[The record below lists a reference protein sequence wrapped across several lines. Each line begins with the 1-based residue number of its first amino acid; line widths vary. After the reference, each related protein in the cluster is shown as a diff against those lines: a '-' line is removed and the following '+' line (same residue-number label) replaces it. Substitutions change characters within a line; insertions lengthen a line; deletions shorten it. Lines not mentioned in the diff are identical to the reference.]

1 MQISRYLQLGSA
13 FEIAGSSRMLPLE
26 GLRAIA
32 VTLVFVQ
39 HYCMQFIT
47 YGHLSGLTL
56 NIAIIGR
63 NFGNC
68 GVELFFVLSGFLIY
82 GILLRRRPP
91 FFDFM
96 GRRLQRLYPAFLVSV
111 VLGVII
117 DFWRPIPKIP
127 GDFTNAVTYLA
138 ENLLFLPGLLPMD
151 AVSAPNWSLSYEWWF
166 YTTATLLFS
175 VLGLARLRPAARI
188 SIILAFAAVL
198 LGLSANNVPNVPV
211 RGLCLLAGMLL
222 AEAKAAKLP
231 PLSGGLGVG
240 LGFSA
245 FIAYNWVLPPVW
257 IGALLLA
264 FGFSLVCCVAVD
276 NRSIF
281 STWLTW
287 SPLRHFGNMSYSYYL
302 VHGFV
307 VVPAARIVVKL
318 AEGHDLDLF
327 FWATMAPIFVLSW
340 VVGAALFL
348 TVEKPWSLSKP
359 VPAVSL
365 GRQGRAI
372 AIPETASGGNDP

>member
-1 MQISRYLQLGSA
+1 
-13 FEIAGSSRMLPLE
+13 
-26 GLRAIA
+26 
-32 VTLVFVQ
+32 
-39 HYCMQFIT
+39 
-47 YGHLSGLTL
+47 
-56 NIAIIGR
+56 
-63 NFGNC
+63 
-68 GVELFFVLSGFLIY
+68 
-82 GILLRRRPP
+82 
-91 FFDFM
+91 M

-138 ENLLFLPGLLPMD
+138 ENLLFLPGLLPLD

-175 VLGLARLRPAARI
+175 VLGLARLRPTARI

-287 SPLRHFGNMSYSYYL
+287 
-302 VHGFV
+302 
-307 VVPAARIVVKL
+307 PAAALRQYV
-318 AEGHDLDLF
+318 
-327 FWATMAPIFVLSW
+327 
-340 VVGAALFL
+340 LFL
-348 TVEKPWSLSKP
+348 LPRAWLRCGPSCENCRQIGRRTRSRLVL
-359 VPAVSL
+359 L
-365 GRQGRAI
+365 GHYGADLRTELGCRR
-372 AIPETASGGNDP
+372 GVVFNC

>member
-1 MQISRYLQLGSA
+1 MQISRYLQLGRA

-111 VLGVII
+111 ILGIVV
-117 DFWRPIPKIP
+117 DLWRSDPKIP
-127 GDFTNAVTYLA
+127 GDLTNAVIYLTK
-138 ENLLFLPGLLPMD
+138 NLLFLPGLLPVEP
-151 AVSAPNWSLSYEWWF
+151 VSAPNWSLSYEWWF

-175 VLGLARLRPAARI
+175 VLGLARLRPAVRV
-188 SIILAFAAVL
+188 SIISLDCPPITSRMFQCEASAFSPACCWRKRRPQSSRLSRRGLQGSV
-198 LGLSANNVPNVPV
+198 LGLI
-211 RGLCLLAGMLL
+211 CLYGVQLGI
-222 AEAKAAKLP
+222 AACLDRR
-231 PLSGGLGVG
+231 LD
-240 LGFSA
+240 
-245 FIAYNWVLPPVW
+245 
-257 IGALLLA
+257 LLA
-264 FGFSLVCCVAVD
+264 FGFSLV
-276 NRSIF
+276 R
-281 STWLTW
+281 
-287 SPLRHFGNMSYSYYL
+287 
-302 VHGFV
+302 FV
-307 VVPAARIVVKL
+307 
-318 AEGHDLDLF
+318 
-327 FWATMAPIFVLSW
+327 
-340 VVGAALFL
+340 
-348 TVEKPWSLSKP
+348 
-359 VPAVSL
+359 
-365 GRQGRAI
+365 
-372 AIPETASGGNDP
+372 

>member
-1 MQISRYLQLGSA
+1 
-13 FEIAGSSRMLPLE
+13 MLPLE

-175 VLGLARLRPAARI
+175 VLGLASGSNLT
-188 SIILAFAAVL
+188 
-198 LGLSANNVPNVPV
+198 LGT
-211 RGLCLLAGMLL
+211 RGL
-222 AEAKAAKLP
+222 
-231 PLSGGLGVG
+231 
-240 LGFSA
+240 
-245 FIAYNWVLPPVW
+245 
-257 IGALLLA
+257 
-264 FGFSLVCCVAVD
+264 
-276 NRSIF
+276 R
-281 STWLTW
+281 
-287 SPLRHFGNMSYSYYL
+287 R
-302 VHGFV
+302 
-307 VVPAARIVVKL
+307 R
-318 AEGHDLDLF
+318 
-327 FWATMAPIFVLSW
+327 
-340 VVGAALFL
+340 
-348 TVEKPWSLSKP
+348 
-359 VPAVSL
+359 
-365 GRQGRAI
+365 
-372 AIPETASGGNDP
+372 

>member
-1 MQISRYLQLGSA
+1 MEFRQILSFARA
-13 FEIAGSSRMLPLE
+13 FEISGSGRMLPLE

-32 VTLVFVQ
+32 VMLVFIQ
-39 HYCMQFIT
+39 HYCVQFIV

-56 NIAIIGR
+56 NIAIVGR

-111 VLGVII
+111 ILGIVV
-117 DFWRPIPKIP
+117 DLWRSDPKIP
-127 GDFTNAVTYLA
+127 GDLTNAAIYLA
-138 ENLLFLPGLLPMD
+138 KNLLFLPGLLPMD
-151 AVSAPNWSLSYEWWF
+151 AISAPNWSLSYEWWF

-175 VLGLARLRPAARI
+175 VLGLARLHPAARI
-188 SIILAFAAVL
+188 SIIVAFSALL
-198 LGLSANNVPNVPV
+198 LGLSANDVPNVPV

-222 AEAKAAKLP
+222 AEAKAAKIP
-231 PLSGGLGVG
+231 PVPGGLGVG
-240 LGFSA
+240 LGLTA

-264 FGFSLVCCVAVD
+264 FGFSMVCCVAVD
-276 NRSIF
+276 NQSVF

-287 SPLRHFGNMSYSYYL
+287 TPLRHFGNMSYSYYL

-307 VVPAARIVVKL
+307 VVPAARIVVKI
-318 AEGHDLDLF
+318 AESHDLNVF
-327 FWATMAPIFVLSW
+327 FWAAMVPIFVLSW
-340 VVGAALFL
+340 VAGAALFL

-359 VPAVSL
+359 MAISL
-365 GRQGRAI
+365 GRQSPPI
-372 AIPETASGGNDP
+372 AIREAASTSNDP